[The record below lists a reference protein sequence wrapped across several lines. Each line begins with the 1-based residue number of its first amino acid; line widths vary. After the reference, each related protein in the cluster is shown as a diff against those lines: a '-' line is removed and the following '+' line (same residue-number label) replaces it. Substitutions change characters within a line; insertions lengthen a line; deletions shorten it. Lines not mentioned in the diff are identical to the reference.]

1 MARTVLTVD
10 TADAPDISTIVDS
23 EDGLTAIESSTRSA
37 VEANLQ
43 DESVD
48 CIVTGYELED
58 STGMDV
64 VDTVRAESPQTPVVL
79 YTDVPPGEIDTASF
93 EDLIVEYVNNDLPD
107 AEDRLGFIVDDIIN
121 HSVQVG
127 FMTPE
132 NEDSR
137 LEALAAYDV
146 EELPI
151 EDSFSRLS
159 DLIASHFDASVSFI
173 GLIEEDQENFL
184 ACTGADWDSLT
195 REETICTHSMLQE
208 DVMVVEDVREDKRF
222 SENETLENL
231 GIRSYAGANM
241 TTPDG
246 HVIGQVCVLDSE
258 PRSYSA
264 EQKAELEQFAETV
277 MEILELRDTVQ
288 KENNPEVE
296 V

>member
-1 MARTVLTVD
+1 VD

-288 KENNPEVE
+288 KESNPEVE

>member
-173 GLIEEDQENFL
+173 GLIEENQENFL

>member
-288 KENNPEVE
+288 KESNPEVE

>member
-1 MARTVLTVD
+1 VD

-173 GLIEEDQENFL
+173 GLIEENQENFL
-184 ACTGADWDSLT
+184 ACIGADWDSLT

-222 SENETLENL
+222 SENETLALLL
-231 GIRSYAGANM
+231 GVNSAG
-241 TTPDG
+241 
-246 HVIGQVCVLDSE
+246 
-258 PRSYSA
+258 
-264 EQKAELEQFAETV
+264 
-277 MEILELRDTVQ
+277 
-288 KENNPEVE
+288 
-296 V
+296 